1 VRLLVMGLGLCGGR
15 IANQFVRLGKKAKTE
30 RGIDFLVDAF
40 AIDTDAVALD
50 ALETIK
56 PDTDH
61 RIVVGGTKAG
71 GGGLGRINEL
81 GAEIAKEEGDRI
93 IGILRRSPSFADT
106 DAFLLAAATAG
117 GTGSGMIAAFTR
129 LLKESYP
136 EKPVYGLAVL
146 PFEREELSERRADYN
161 TGTCLK
167 SLYVVAD
174 AVLLVDNEKYL
185 RKEPAVQANLEI
197 VNIAVVGSLYNL
209 LCASEERKP
218 RFIGSN
224 MIRTGDM
231 VHTLS
236 GWTALGSGK
245 VASRGPMSSGQ
256 ARSGTAERSMHAMS
270 EAMNELSV
278 DFIPADCR
286 RALCLITAPSS
297 MINIQTFK
305 ELGDSLRR
313 AAPEAMIRTGD
324 YPRDD
329 RTVEV
334 TLVFSE
340 IVNLSRPI
348 EYFDRAVD
356 YVLAQKRRKGI
367 NNTPRTPEEAIAELP
382 LLL

>member
-1 VRLLVMGLGLCGGR
+1 MKLLVAGLGMCGGR
-15 IANQFVRLGKKAKTE
+15 IADQFARLGKKAKTE

-40 AIDTDAVALD
+40 AIDTDAL
-50 ALETIK
+50 ALEALGAIR

-61 RIVVGGTKAG
+61 RIVIGGAKAS
-71 GGGLGRINEL
+71 GGGLGRINEI
-81 GAEIAKEEGDRI
+81 GSEIAREEGDRVV
-93 IGILRRSPSFADT
+93 GILRRSPSFADT
-106 DAFLLAAATAG
+106 DAILMVAATAG
-117 GTGSGMIAAFTR
+117 GTGSGTIAALTR
-129 LLKESYP
+129 FLKESYP

-146 PFEREELSERRADYN
+146 PFEREELAERRADYN

-167 SLYVVAD
+167 SLYLVAD

-185 RKEPAVQANLEI
+185 KKEPAVQANLDI
-197 VNIAVVGSLYNL
+197 VNVAVAGSLYNL

-224 MIRTGDM
+224 MLRTGDM

-236 GWTALGSGK
+236 GWTAFGCGR
-245 VASRGPMSSGQ
+245 VPSRGPIGAGQ
-256 ARSGTAERSMHAMS
+256 ARAGTAERGMHAMT
-270 EAMNELSV
+270 EAINELSV
-278 DFIPADCR
+278 DCSPADCR
-286 RALCLITAPSS
+286 RALCLITAPSA
-297 MINIQTFK
+297 MINVQTFK

-334 TLVFSE
+334 TLVLSE
-340 IVNLSRPI
+340 ITSMSRPM

-367 NNTPRTPEEAIAELP
+367 TCTPRTPEEAIAELP